1 MSKLITHISRQAA
14 FSFPG
19 PPESVESQAFYHIAT
34 LLMQGSADK
43 GYARDVIAVTGVQ
56 QQMGTSFTSPGLDKP
71 AQAPSSPD
79 INDRLV
85 EIHITI
91 AQNQSTESSSDG
103 HTVFPVRA
111 STTPV
116 DAILEAARQEIPVSM
131 EQHTADIFK
140 CLKSTEKL
148 HRTAP
153 GSRYFEASYMALSVI
168 IARCFPK
175 ISRRVEAVKHLFRSR
190 FLERLL
196 EKELDL
202 SGELEVNSPRQVQVL
217 QDGGCR
223 YIEVGAKLE
232 ALFTSNGVASKTLD
246 GVTYFLFDT
255 SSVMCWNSGSC
266 ASMCNAPDT
275 RIKVHLLFFRAF
287 HLYSHL
293 FHTLQY
299 I

>member
-116 DAILEAARQEIPVSM
+116 DAILEAAYVVLSETCCTVAKIPP
-131 EQHTADIFK
+131 
-140 CLKSTEKL
+140 KS
-148 HRTAP
+148 
-153 GSRYFEASYMALSVI
+153 
-168 IARCFPK
+168 AR
-175 ISRRVEAVKHLFRSR
+175 
-190 FLERLL
+190 
-196 EKELDL
+196 
-202 SGELEVNSPRQVQVL
+202 
-217 QDGGCR
+217 
-223 YIEVGAKLE
+223 
-232 ALFTSNGVASKTLD
+232 
-246 GVTYFLFDT
+246 DT
-255 SSVMCWNSGSC
+255 SLHGAAHC
-266 ASMCNAPDT
+266 
-275 RIKVHLLFFRAF
+275 RHLQV
-287 HLYSHL
+287 S
-293 FHTLQY
+293 
-299 I
+299 